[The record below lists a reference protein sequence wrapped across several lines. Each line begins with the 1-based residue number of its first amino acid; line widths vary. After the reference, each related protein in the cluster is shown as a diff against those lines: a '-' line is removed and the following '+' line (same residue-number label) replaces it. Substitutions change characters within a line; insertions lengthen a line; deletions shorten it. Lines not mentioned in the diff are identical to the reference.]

1 LAFSRERTASP
12 HHVRGG
18 NTIVSRARLTMDEVQ
33 IRQREHQR
41 FQVLTAGTVAPQ
53 ITCDPPR
60 RLLGADAEA
69 EVDAEVAEADVE
81 QAGPAPEPAEPEKP
95 VPSAGAHKHPKHDEW
110 STLAAGWEDETLVAA
125 LRAALETVGADRN
138 ESEDDGIARI
148 SLAVCGNSVP
158 SVDTLLRFWRT
169 NPRRHA
175 GAMKLARACFVRASE
190 EAEPEECGAAFAG
203 PDELPY

>member
-41 FQVLTAGTVAPQ
+41 FQILTAGAIAPQ
-53 ITCDPPR
+53 ITCDLP
-60 RLLGADAEA
+60 RLLVGMEAEA
-69 EVDAEVAEADVE
+69 EVEDAEIE
-81 QAGPAPEPAEPEKP
+81 QAGPAPEPEKP
-95 VPSAGAHKHPKHDEW
+95 VPSSAGARKKHPKHDEW

-125 LRAALETVGADRN
+125 LRDALVRCGADRN

-148 SLAVCGNSVP
+148 SLAVCGKSVP
-158 SVDTLLRFWRT
+158 SIGTLLRFWQT
-169 NPRRHA
+169 DPQRHA
-175 GAMKLARACFVRASE
+175 RAMTLARACFVRASE
-190 EAEPEECGAAFAG
+190 EAEDDEYVE
-203 PDELPY
+203 DELPY